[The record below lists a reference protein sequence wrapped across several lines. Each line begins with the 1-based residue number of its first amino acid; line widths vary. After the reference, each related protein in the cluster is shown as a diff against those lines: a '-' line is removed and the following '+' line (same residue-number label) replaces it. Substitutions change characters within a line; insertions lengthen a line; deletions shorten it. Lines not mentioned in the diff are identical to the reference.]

1 MIQSSN
7 KTIIIAGGGTGGHL
21 FPALAIG
28 EEINRNYS
36 NIKIHYIGSIYGL
49 EAKVFPVKGVW
60 HSLLPIRG
68 FQRDLRLTSVLK
80 NISLPF
86 KILKSLY
93 RLTKIFN
100 EIKPDMLIATGGYAS
115 AIPLLYIKIF
125 RINIDIYLQEQNS
138 FPGITTKYF
147 SNIANKVFIAFKDA
161 KRHLNRKV
169 YLTGNP
175 VRSGLSNKFNKEDK
189 NSFNFDNS
197 SKTIFLFGG
206 SQGSLF
212 LNELLKSIINNITN
226 STLQLI
232 WQTGDS
238 HYKKYKKYESKNVF
252 ITPFIND
259 MHEAYNHADLVISR
273 SGALTLAELTICG
286 KPSILIPFNQAAGN
300 HQMKNA
306 TALSNVGAAEIH
318 DEANLDKNI
327 FYNSIKRL
335 IHNEKKLK
343 QMAEASLKL
352 SKPNATKNIVE
363 EIFNNKNIIYD
374 V

>member
-1 MIQSSN
+1 MELSN
-7 KTIIIAGGGTGGHL
+7 KTIMIAGGGTGGHL

-36 NIKIHYIGSIYGL
+36 NIKIHYIGSTYGL

-68 FQRDLRLTSVLK
+68 FQRDLKLLSVLK

-86 KILKSLY
+86 RILKSLY

-100 EIKPDMLIATGGYAS
+100 EIKPDILIATGGYAS

-125 RINIDIYLQEQNS
+125 KINIDIYLQEQNS
-138 FPGITTKYF
+138 YPGITTKYF
-147 SNIANKVFIAFKDA
+147 SSIANKVFIAFKDA
-161 KRHLNRKV
+161 KHHLNCKV
-169 YLTGNP
+169 YLIGNP
-175 VRSGLSNKFNKEDK
+175 VRSGLSNKFNKKDA

-197 SKTIFLFGG
+197 LKTIFLFGG

-238 HYKKYKKYESKNVF
+238 HYQKYEKYESKNVF

-259 MHEAYNHADLVISR
+259 MREAYNHADLVISR

-286 KPSILIPFNQAAGN
+286 KPSILIPFNLAAGN

-318 DEANLDKNI
+318 NEANLDKNI
-327 FYNSIKRL
+327 FYNSIKSL
-335 IHNEKKLK
+335 IYNDKKLK

-352 SKPNATKNIVE
+352 SKPNATKNIVK
-363 EIFNNKNIIYD
+363 EIFNIKHIVYD